1 MSKAKN
7 MRVQVQNRPFIDQLA
22 ARINRWS
29 RLLRIITATMITVI
43 TVGLLMSIFDL
54 MVPLEFFYDVTQARV
69 TLLVMLVA
77 GFLTYGFGWA
87 WLVGFDGDRAWQA
100 DHRAAWFVVFGL
112 VELFLLV
119 IGIIAGFASLM
130 V

>member
-1 MSKAKN
+1 MSKTKN

-29 RLLRIITATMITVI
+29 RLLRIITATAITVI

-54 MVPLEFFYDVTQARV
+54 MVPLEFFYDVTQARI

-87 WLVGFDGDRAWQA
+87 LLVGFDGDRAWQA
-100 DHRAAWFVVFGL
+100 DQRAAWFVMFGL
-112 VELFLLV
+112 AELFLLV